1 MMKQAFRFFAG
12 VLPAAALLLSLLTGC
27 MSVSAPAPPEA
38 APLPPI
44 DLASAVREDLPPMGE
59 VRRAG
64 SMLSET
70 EQHVYAGMVRE
81 LDALSEELSF
91 TDVDSDTVCRAWE
104 AIMADYPEFFWLSG
118 SYQWGGWEGLG
129 FLWFRPEYL
138 TPVDSVPAMR
148 QQAEAVCEELLA
160 ESAGMDE
167 YHRALFFH
175 DTLVQSTV
183 YDAQIAAAVPDR
195 GIHSLSSTAF
205 GCLVNHKAVCTGY
218 ARAFQWLAQRSGIEC
233 LRAEGTDRK
242 DGVGHEWNCIRLAGD
257 YYYVDVTW
265 DDPVGDMGERY
276 VRYDY
281 FGINDEE
288 FGKTHRPD
296 KNRYM
301 NYPSARSD
309 DANYFVV
316 NDLICD
322 DGRAADVTMS
332 RAIKLAVE
340 NKDGFARIKCTD
352 KDAYRHALI
361 KLFETNDGTTEM
373 FALLNKALSGRGTA
387 PIVTYSLIQND
398 ETYTI
403 TVRFDL

>member
-265 DDPVGDMGERY
+265 DDPISEDGDLLTHEFFCITADELLETHIPYEGQGLPECTATALDYYRVQGLY
-276 VRYDY
+276 FEQYD
-281 FGINDEE
+281 
-288 FGKTHRPD
+288 
-296 KNRYM
+296 
-301 NYPSARSD
+301 D
-309 DANYFVV
+309 DAVGARIRELTEAGQTEFSFKFGNAEE
-316 NDLICD
+316 CA
-322 DGRAADVTMS
+322 R
-332 RAIKLAVE
+332 AVE
-340 NKDGFARIKCTD
+340 DLFDHQVFFEYAAGIESLSYGQSETQRIL
-352 KDAYRHALI
+352 YFRL
-361 KLFETNDGTTEM
+361 
-373 FALLNKALSGRGTA
+373 
-387 PIVTYSLIQND
+387 
-398 ETYTI
+398 
-403 TVRFDL
+403 